1 MGQNCSFE
9 EVPHGSGMRTYE
21 LQWPQAP
28 INVFGG
34 VPGLRFLATRS
45 AKEIAHFSRQQ
56 ELELSEAQ
64 LSDIVQEFENE
75 LRRILDRPPPEE
87 D

>member
-1 MGQNCSFE
+1 MTLDPCSSE
-9 EVPHGSGMRTYE
+9 PST
-21 LQWPQAP
+21 L
-28 INVFGG
+28 VFY
-34 VPGLRFLATRS
+34 PRFF
-45 AKEIAHFSRQQ
+45 FSEQQ

>member
-1 MGQNCSFE
+1 M
-9 EVPHGSGMRTYE
+9 
-21 LQWPQAP
+21 
-28 INVFGG
+28 
-34 VPGLRFLATRS
+34 RFLAECS

-56 ELELSEAQ
+56 EFELSEAQ